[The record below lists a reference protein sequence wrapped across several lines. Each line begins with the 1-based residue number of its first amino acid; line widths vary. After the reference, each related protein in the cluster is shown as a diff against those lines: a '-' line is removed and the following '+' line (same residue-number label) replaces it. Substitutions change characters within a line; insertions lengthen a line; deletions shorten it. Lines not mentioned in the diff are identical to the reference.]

1 MLFSSFLGPYEHS
14 FLCEGDQF
22 SYPPLIQVI
31 LEATASICLLQE
43 VFPDAPVLDQ
53 VPVLPAEPSPY
64 LITLCVT
71 DVRQ

>member
-1 MLFSSFLGPYEHS
+1 MYVFVGQP
-14 FLCEGDQF
+14 GA
-22 SYPPLIQVI
+22 PG
-31 LEATASICLLQE
+31 LLQE

-64 LITLCVT
+64 LITPCVT